1 MSNFIVLTIMADDR
15 PGIVEKIAAVVSA
28 NGGNWLESSMSRLA
42 GKFTGILLV
51 EAPAGNKQSLI
62 DAMQALSAEGI
73 SIRAASGSHISETQ
87 GQEMLLTVVGN
98 DRPGIVSEIS
108 ATLARANINV
118 EELTT
123 SCESAPMSA
132 APLFRARAR
141 IMLPGNLARRDLLAS
156 LEALSDD
163 LIAELDDPAS

>member
-1 MSNFIVLTIMADDR
+1 MSNFLVLTLIADDR

-51 EAPAGNKQSLI
+51 EVHGDSKQALL
-62 DAMQALSAEGI
+62 DAMAALENQGI
-73 SIRAASGSHISETQ
+73 SVTTVTSPHGAENSGVQVI
-87 GQEMLLTVVGN
+87 LTVLGN

-108 ATLARANINV
+108 ALLARKNINV
-118 EELTT
+118 EQLTT

-132 APLFRARAR
+132 EPLFRARAR
-141 IMLPGNLARRDLLAS
+141 IQLPPDLNREGLLQS
-156 LEALSDD
+156 LEALSAD
-163 LIAELDDPAS
+163 LMVEIDEQ